1 MDGDGS
7 AWIGDPEVRRLLARL
22 PIAVARVEA
31 DGRITFIN
39 DRAVQLAGYSLE
51 DIPTLDIWRQRAFP
65 DPAYRLAVTSRWDAA
80 VLHAAGRGDGDIEP
94 LDLRLATR
102 SGEMRD
108 ATVFG
113 VAGRHGFLALFID
126 NTERNRSEA
135 RRLRSE
141 QRFRD
146 IVNAAGEYV
155 WECDADYRYTWLS
168 EKVRDI
174 FGYSPEEMIDRRP
187 TDFMPAG
194 EHDSVRRSMDASRE
208 PDGTFR
214 GVEHR
219 SIRRSGEEF
228 WQLVTGVVVRD
239 ERGAV
244 IAHRGTG
251 RDITLRKKAEAD
263 RDRLEA
269 QVREAQKL
277 QALGT
282 LAGGVAHEFNN
293 LLAVILGHTA
303 LARGDKGLGD
313 ATRESVLAIEEAA
326 RDARHLVAQLLAIG
340 RQQPRSLTRLA
351 LGPVVLECLRLLEPG
366 LPDGVTLRHEV
377 RDAGLEVAG
386 DPAQL
391 RQVLLNLGLNAA
403 QAMRG
408 RPGQVTVSLYAA
420 SFDEQASQRHERLR
434 AGRYAC
440 IAVAD
445 EGAGMDAATQQRI
458 FEPFFTTK
466 PLGQG
471 TGLGLS
477 VVDGIVHSHA
487 GAVLVQSE
495 PGRGSTFLV
504 YLPLAAP

>member
-1 MDGDGS
+1 
-7 AWIGDPEVRRLLARL
+7 
-22 PIAVARVEA
+22 VARVEA

-94 LDLRLATR
+94 LLIRLATR
-102 SGEMRD
+102 SGEARD

-113 VAGRHGFLALFID
+113 VAGRDGFLALFID

-168 EKVRDI
+168 DKVRDI
-174 FGYSPEEMIDRRP
+174 VGYSPEEMIGRRP
-187 TDFMPAG
+187 TDFMPAD

-214 GVEHR
+214 GFGHR
-219 SIRRSGEEF
+219 SIRRSGEEL
-228 WQLVTGVVVRD
+228 WQLGTGVVVRD
-239 ERGAV
+239 ERRAV

-251 RDITLRKKAEAD
+251 RDITLRKKAEGD

-269 QVREAQKL
+269 QVHEAQKL

-282 LAGGVAHEFNN
+282 LAGAVAHEFDN

-303 LARGDKGLGD
+303 LARGDNGLGD
-313 ATRESVLAIEEAA
+313 ATRATSSRSCWRSAGSSRAGDARPAGAGDGVAA
-326 RDARHLVAQLLAIG
+326 RREFRRAGDAAPRAAARRAPCLHRRDRRGRRHG
-340 RQQPRSLTRLA
+340 R
-351 LGPVVLECLRLLEPG
+351 
-366 LPDGVTLRHEV
+366 
-377 RDAGLEVAG
+377 RDAA
-386 DPAQL
+386 ANL
-391 RQVLLNLGLNAA
+391 RAVLHDQAA
-403 QAMRG
+403 RPGHGPRAVGRG
-408 RPGQVTVSLYAA
+408 RHRAQRRRRGAGAERARARLDLPRVPAA
-420 SFDEQASQRHERLR
+420 VGAL
-434 AGRYAC
+434 AAC
-440 IAVAD
+440 RAVAVQT
-445 EGAGMDAATQQRI
+445 GTIAG
-458 FEPFFTTK
+458 
-466 PLGQG
+466 
-471 TGLGLS
+471 S
-477 VVDGIVHSHA
+477 
-487 GAVLVQSE
+487 
-495 PGRGSTFLV
+495 
-504 YLPLAAP
+504 